1 MGSSRLCTRT
11 ACGQPAVAT
20 LTYVY
25 ADSTVVL
32 GPLAIYPEPHCY
44 DLCGDH
50 AQRLTA
56 PRGWEV
62 VRLHSPQAGPVDDLA
77 ALADIVRRPRA
88 DPASQPPSD
97 PRETGAAPSGQR
109 EAGQPLDA
117 PSATGVRRG
126 HLRILREQQP

>member
-1 MGSSRLCTRT
+1 MIVGSSRLCTRT

-44 DLCGDH
+44 DLCAEH

-56 PRGWEV
+56 PRGWDIV
-62 VRLHSPQAGPVDDLA
+62 KLQVDLTAPVARSEDDLL
-77 ALADIVRRPRA
+77 ALADAVRAAGREPEPPAEQQVLPGLPHLQIVRSR
-88 DPASQPPSD
+88 
-97 PRETGAAPSGQR
+97 
-109 EAGQPLDA
+109 
-117 PSATGVRRG
+117 
-126 HLRILREQQP
+126 

>member
-11 ACGQPAVAT
+11 ACGQTAVAT

-32 GPLAIYPEPHCY
+32 GPLALYPEPHTY
-44 DLCGDH
+44 DLCADH
-50 AQRLTA
+50 AQRMTA

-62 VRLHSPQAGPVDDLA
+62 VRLHLPQAGPVDDLG
-77 ALADIVRRPRA
+77 ALADIVRRPRT
-88 DPASQPPSD
+88 DSTPEVPQPP
-97 PRETGAAPSGQR
+97 AGQR
-109 EAGQPLDA
+109 EPGQPLEA

>member
-1 MGSSRLCTRT
+1 MGSSRMCTRT

-32 GPLAIYPEPHCY
+32 GPLALYPEPHTY
-44 DLCGDH
+44 DLCADH

-62 VRLHSPQAGPVDDLA
+62 VRLHTPQAGPVDDLG
-77 ALADIVRRPRA
+77 ALADIVRQQRP
-88 DPASQPPSD
+88 DPAPHNPAGQTGPS
-97 PRETGAAPSGQR
+97 QR
-109 EAGQPLDA
+109 EPGQPLEA

>member
-1 MGSSRLCTRT
+1 MIVGSSRLCTRT

-44 DLCGDH
+44 DLCAEH
-50 AQRLTA
+50 AQRMTA

-62 VRLHSPQAGPVDDLA
+62 VRLHAPQAGPVDDLGV
-77 ALADIVRRPRA
+77 LADLVRQPRSE
-88 DPASQPPSD
+88 PAPPAPSA
-97 PRETGAAPSGQR
+97 PRES
-109 EAGQPLDA
+109 GQPLEA
-117 PSATGVRRG
+117 PSTSGVRRG

>member
-32 GPLAIYPEPHCY
+32 GPLALYPEPHTY

-62 VRLHSPQAGPVDDLA
+62 VRLHTPQAGPVDDLA
-77 ALADIVRRPRA
+77 VLADIVRQPRSE
-88 DPASQPPSD
+88 PAPAPAHGQPA
-97 PRETGAAPSGQR
+97 GGQR
-109 EAGQPLDA
+109 EPGQPLEA
-117 PSATGVRRG
+117 PSSTGVRRG